1 MISAPT
7 ENERTV
13 TGMDDMEFEVIRGTV
28 DGAAKYCRIPIRRR
42 RASYQDALK
51 FCLDNNAEIDE
62 MIQEYKDDEEMKSYL
77 LHCQACLATAMD
89 CIRRTISAGG
99 DGNG

>member
-1 MISAPT
+1 
-7 ENERTV
+7 
-13 TGMDDMEFEVIRGTV
+13 MDDMEFEVIRGTV

-42 RASYQDALK
+42 RASEQDALQ
-51 FCLDNNAEIDE
+51 FCFDSIAEIDE
-62 MIQEYKDDEEMKSYL
+62 LIQEDKDDEETKSFL

-89 CIRRTISAGG
+89 CIRRSMLAGG